1 MSIAVCLLAA
11 CGGKKNNQNPEEMN
25 TLTNKEKAVA
35 LLKAIETGENEPIGY
50 VNAENYKQHNLGVE
64 DGLDG
69 FGRALAGLADF
80 PEKAKVNTVRAFE
93 DGDYVVCQT
102 DYNFFGPKAG
112 FDIFR
117 FEDGKIVEHW
127 DNLMPY
133 NGQPNPSG
141 HTPFDGTTEMKDLD
155 KTEANKALVR
165 NFVQDV
171 LMGQHPEN
179 LTHYFDGNNYIQHN
193 VSIADGLDGLG
204 AALAAMAEQGI
215 RCRPCSHGGAGH
227 QDGVLHHPQDSRLR
241 QLRAGCQRRR
251 FCRQAHFLLRPLP
264 RGERQNCR
272 ALGCDGDHRPRK
284 RVETPERQ
292 VQLLSRAAFSPSKT
306 KG

>member
-1 MSIAVCLLAA
+1 MKSTIIMSIAVCLLAA

-35 LLKAIETGENEPIGY
+35 LLKAIETGDTVAIGY

-117 FEDGKIVEHW
+117 FEDGKIVEH
-127 DNLMPY
+127 
-133 NGQPNPSG
+133 
-141 HTPFDGTTEMKDLD
+141 
-155 KTEANKALVR
+155 
-165 NFVQDV
+165 
-171 LMGQHPEN
+171 
-179 LTHYFDGNNYIQHN
+179 
-193 VSIADGLDGLG
+193 
-204 AALAAMAEQGI
+204 
-215 RCRPCSHGGAGH
+215 
-227 QDGVLHHPQDSRLR
+227 
-241 QLRAGCQRRR
+241 
-251 FCRQAHFLLRPLP
+251 
-264 RGERQNCR
+264 
-272 ALGCDGDHRPRK
+272 
-284 RVETPERQ
+284 
-292 VQLLSRAAFSPSKT
+292 
-306 KG
+306 

>member
-35 LLKAIETGENEPIGY
+35 LLKAIETGDTVAIGY

-179 LTHYFDGNNYIQHN
+179 LTNYFDGNNYIQHN

-215 RCRPCSHGGAGH
+215 KMEYFTIHKI
-227 QDGVLHHPQDSRLR
+227 
-241 QLRAGCQRRR
+241 
-251 FCRQAHFLLRPLP
+251 
-264 RGERQNCR
+264 
-272 ALGCDGDHRPRK
+272 LGCGNFVLAVSEGAFAGKPTSYYDLF
-284 RVETPERQ
+284 RVENGKIR
-292 VQLLSRAAFSPSKT
+292 LPST
-306 KG
+306 GM

>member
-1 MSIAVCLLAA
+1 
-11 CGGKKNNQNPEEMN
+11 MN

-35 LLKAIETGENEPIGY
+35 LLKAIETGASEPIAY
-50 VNAENYKQHNLGVE
+50 VNAQNYKQHNLGVE

-69 FGRALAGLADF
+69 FGRALAGLANY
-80 PEKAKVNTVRAFE
+80 PEKARVNTVRAFE

-102 DYNFFGPKAG
+102 DYNFYGPKAG

-127 DNLMPY
+127 DNLMVY
-133 NGQPNPSG
+133 NGEKNPSG
-141 HTPFDGTTEMKDLD
+141 RTPFDGTTEIKDLD

-179 LTHYFDGNNYIQHN
+179 LTNYFDGNTYIQHN
-193 VSIADGLDGLG
+193 TAIADGLDGLG

-215 RCRPCSHGGAGH
+215 KMEYFTIHKI
-227 QDGVLHHPQDSRLR
+227 
-241 QLRAGCQRRR
+241 
-251 FCRQAHFLLRPLP
+251 
-264 RGERQNCR
+264 
-272 ALGCDGDHRPRK
+272 LGCGNFVLAVSEGKFADQPTSYYDLF
-284 RVETPERQ
+284 RVENGKIVEHWDVMETIAPESEWKHQ
-292 VQLLSRAAFSPSKT
+292 NGKYNFPK
-306 KG
+306 

>member
-1 MSIAVCLLAA
+1 MKRTLILAVTVCLLAS
-11 CGGKKNNQNPEEMN
+11 CGENKNEKTQANNNEKQEAMN
-25 TLTNKEKAVA
+25 TISNKEKAVA
-35 LLKAIETGENEPIGY
+35 LLKAIETGASEPIGY

-69 FGRALAGLADF
+69 FDRALAGLANF

-127 DNLMPY
+127 DNLMAY

-155 KTEANKALVR
+155 KTEANKTLVR

-179 LTHYFDGNNYIQHN
+179 LTNYFDGNSYIQHN

-215 RCRPCSHGGAGH
+215 KMEYFKIHKIFGCGNFVLAVSEGAFAN
-227 QDGVLHHPQDSRLR
+227 QPTSYYDL
-241 QLRAGCQRRR
+241 
-251 FCRQAHFLLRPLP
+251 F
-264 RGERQNCR
+264 
-272 ALGCDGDHRPRK
+272 
-284 RVETPERQ
+284 RVENGKIAEHWDVMETIAPESDWKHQ
-292 VQLLSRAAFSPSKT
+292 NGKFNF
-306 KG
+306 